1 MLLSKLNSES
11 AEKNSHRK
19 LGLGHFPHS
28 FQDQQLD
35 VRALLIK
42 FSAERS
48 PMENYIV
55 SNVKFPVARGR
66 LPVIG
71 GKFSFPASVLNL
83 NLKSTEQV

>member
-1 MLLSKLNSES
+1 
-11 AEKNSHRK
+11 
-19 LGLGHFPHS
+19 
-28 FQDQQLD
+28 
-35 VRALLIK
+35 
-42 FSAERS
+42 
-48 PMENYIV
+48 MENYIV